1 VQTDAYATQTPAAAS
16 QRCAVA
22 CYFPACPHPEGV
34 LPRGHRGRPLG
45 STPFVHS
52 LFTLCC
58 SPFGPVRL
66 LVWTLFEAWAPEL
79 LNSGERQ
86 GGALRAPR
94 SWIERDQSSNLVP
107 TFGQCSSCAF
117 GRFWPLPKRALTIRG
132 ANLKVTG
139 SRAFL
144 AFESRPMSSLVG
156 RNQSMLFVC
165 GWLLYWC
172 SGANRAAVRSAWLG
186 AFEPEVRSCRLL
198 AHSQCMLSVEHGQ
211 HPRASEWENLA
222 PFRLSRH
229 VAWCGGGP
237 CQASSS
243 PVAPQQSDS
252 PGGWRVTLTA
262 SDTAFRH
269 APLSEPPCV
278 VAQAT
283 GARHGIVQG
292 LPQR

>member
-22 CYFPACPHPEGV
+22 CYFPACPHPEGA

-66 LVWTLFEAWAPEL
+66 LVRTLFEAWAPEL

-86 GGALRAPR
+86 GGALRTPR
-94 SWIERDQSSNLVP
+94 SWIERDHLSNLVP

-117 GRFWPLPKRALTIRG
+117 GRLWPLPKRALTIRG

-139 SRAFL
+139 SRAFFKM
-144 AFESRPMSSLVG
+144 AFESRHMSSLVG

-172 SGANRAAVRSAWLG
+172 SGANRAAARSAWLG

-222 PFRLSRH
+222 PFTVGSLDMSRG
-229 VAWCGGGP
+229 VAAVHARHH
-237 CQASSS
+237 QAQLRPSS
-243 PVAPQQSDS
+243 PIRQVS
-252 PGGWRVTLTA
+252 G
-262 SDTAFRH
+262 
-269 APLSEPPCV
+269 E
-278 VAQAT
+278 
-283 GARHGIVQG
+283 
-292 LPQR
+292 